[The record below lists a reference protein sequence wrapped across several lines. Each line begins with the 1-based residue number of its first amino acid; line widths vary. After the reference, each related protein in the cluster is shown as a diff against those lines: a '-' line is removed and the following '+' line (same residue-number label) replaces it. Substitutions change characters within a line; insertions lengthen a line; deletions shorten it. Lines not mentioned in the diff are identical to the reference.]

1 LRLELLTV
9 RLVSALA
16 DDLLTG
22 AYRLPFGPGGFE
34 KWSSE
39 SGLLA

>member
-1 LRLELLTV
+1 MDADEILL
-9 RLVSALA
+9 A
-16 DDLLTG
+16 G

-39 SGLLA
+39 NGLLT